1 MNRKAHIFFLLP
13 VLLISLLI
21 APACES
27 NQGRIIPYTKVY
39 YDLDLYAELGNM
51 GIGSTLI
58 IPNEGYRGIVLYRE
72 GDLLFHAYDLT
83 CTEFPDHDEAV
94 IEDEDFVGVFECPE
108 CGSTFVLVN
117 GAYPN
122 TGPAEY
128 PLQEYRTSIQG
139 NLLIISN

>member
-1 MNRKAHIFFLLP
+1 MNRKAHIFFLIP
-13 VLLISLLI
+13 ILLISLLM

-39 YDLDLYAELGNM
+39 YDLDLYAELGSM

-72 GDLLFHAYDLT
+72 GDLLFQAYDLT

-94 IEDEDFVGVFECPE
+94 LEDEDFVGLFECPE
-108 CGSTFVLVN
+108 CGSTFILVN

-122 TGPAEY
+122 TGPAQY
-128 PLQEYRTSIQG
+128 PLQEYNTSIQG

>member
-27 NQGRIIPYTKVY
+27 NQGLIIPYAKVY

-94 IEDEDFVGVFECPE
+94 VENAPNVAPPLFW
-108 CGSTFVLVN
+108 STAPTPIQVQRSIPSRSIAPPYR
-117 GAYPN
+117 GTSSSYPTRARN
-122 TGPAEY
+122 VC
-128 PLQEYRTSIQG
+128 S
-139 NLLIISN
+139 